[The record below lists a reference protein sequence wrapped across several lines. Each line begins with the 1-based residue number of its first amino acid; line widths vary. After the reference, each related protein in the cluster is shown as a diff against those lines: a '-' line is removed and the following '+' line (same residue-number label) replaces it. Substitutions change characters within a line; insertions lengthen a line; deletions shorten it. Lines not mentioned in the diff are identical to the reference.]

1 MTGATMNVLLISA
14 NREDI
19 NMLTLPMGLACV
31 AAAVEKAGH
40 AVRFLDLLC
49 AKDIP
54 AAVEEGIRLS
64 QPDAI
69 GVSVRNI
76 DDQIMDQGR
85 FLLDQAKEVVRLCRE
100 FSAAPIVLGG
110 AGYSI
115 FPESALEYLGAD
127 MGIQGEG
134 EAAFPM
140 LLERIDSRSDLA
152 GIPGLHLPGKGLQ
165 SPLSFIRD
173 LDGVP
178 YPEPALFVAE
188 GRSQTSAWLPLQTR
202 RGCPLDCS
210 YCSTASIE
218 GRITRRRSPAA
229 VVANL
234 AGWVSS
240 GFSQIFFVDNTFNLP
255 GSYVLELC
263 RRITEA
269 GLKISWRCI
278 FHPGEV
284 SRELVEAMSKAGC
297 REVSLGFESGCE
309 NILRG
314 MNKDFGVDKIR
325 EASRLLSEFGIRR
338 MGFLLLGGPGETR
351 ESVEE
356 SLVFA
361 DSLNLDSLKL
371 TLGIRIYPHTNLA
384 RQAVDEGLVAPG
396 DPLLLPRFYL
406 VEELRP
412 WLRETVARW
421 AQGRSNCFF

>member
-1 MTGATMNVLLISA
+1 MGDPMNVLLISA

-31 AAAVEKAGH
+31 AAAVKKAGH
-40 AVRFLDLLC
+40 AVRFLDLLSV
-49 AKDIP
+49 KDIP
-54 AAVEEGIRLS
+54 AAVADAIRLS
-64 QPDAI
+64 QPKAI

-85 FLLDQAKEVVRLCRE
+85 FLLDQAKEVVRWCRE

-115 FPESALEYLGAD
+115 FPESVLEYLGAD

-140 LLERIDSRSDLA
+140 LLERIVTRRDLV
-152 GIPGLHLPGKGLQ
+152 GIPGLYLPGKGLQ
-165 SPLSFIRD
+165 SPLAFIRD

-178 YPEPALFVAE
+178 YPEPAIFAVE
-188 GRSQTSAWLPLQTR
+188 GQSQTSAWLPLQTR

-218 GRITRRRSPAA
+218 GRIMRRRSPAA
-229 VVANL
+229 VIANL
-234 AGWVSS
+234 AGWVKS
-240 GFSQIFFVDNTFNLP
+240 GFSQVFFVDNTFNLP
-255 GSYVLELC
+255 ASYALELC
-263 RRITEA
+263 RRISET
-269 GLKISWRCI
+269 GLNINWRCI
-278 FHPGEV
+278 FYPGEV
-284 SRELVEAMSKAGC
+284 SRILVEAMSKAGC

-309 NILRG
+309 NILQG
-314 MNKDFGVDKIR
+314 MNKHFGVENIR
-325 EASRLLSEFGIRR
+325 EASRLLAEFGIRR
-338 MGFLLLGGPGETR
+338 MGFLLLGGPGETKA
-351 ESVEE
+351 SVEE
-356 SLVFA
+356 SLAFA
-361 DSLNLDSLKL
+361 DSLGLDALKL
-371 TLGIRIYPHTNLA
+371 TLGIRIYPQTNLA
-384 RQAVDEGLVAPG
+384 QRAVDEGLIARG

-421 AQGRSNCFF
+421 SKGRSNCYF

>member
-1 MTGATMNVLLISA
+1 MGAAMNVLLISA

-40 AVRFLDLLC
+40 AVRFLDLLFVE
-49 AKDIP
+49 DIP
-54 AAVEEGIRLS
+54 GAVEDTIRLF
-64 QPDAI
+64 QPEAI

-76 DDQIMDQGR
+76 DDQVMDQGR
-85 FLLDQAKEVVRLCRE
+85 FLLDQAKEVVRLCRK

-140 LLERIDSRSDLA
+140 LLERIEQKRDLV
-152 GIPGLHLPGKGLQ
+152 GVPGLHLLVRGIQG
-165 SPLSFIRD
+165 PLTFIRD
-173 LDGVP
+173 LDGLP
-178 YPEPALFVAE
+178 YPEPAIFAA
-188 GRSQTSAWLPLQTR
+188 GGQPPTSVWLPLQTR

-229 VVANL
+229 VVDNL
-234 AGWVSS
+234 AGWVRS

-255 GSYVLELC
+255 ASYALELC
-263 RRITEA
+263 RRITKA
-269 GLKISWRCI
+269 GMKIDWRCI
-278 FHPGEV
+278 FYPGKV
-284 SRELVEAMSKAGC
+284 SRELVEAMAQAGC

-309 NILRG
+309 PVLRG
-314 MNKDFGVDKIR
+314 MNKHFGVKKIR
-325 EASRLLSEFGIRR
+325 EASRLLAEFGIRR

-351 ESVEE
+351 DSVEE
-356 SLVFA
+356 SLDFA
-361 DSLNLDSLKL
+361 DSLDLDALKL
-371 TLGIRIYPHTNLA
+371 TLGIRIYPQTGLA
-384 RQAVDEGLVAPG
+384 RRAVDEGLIAPS
-396 DPLLLPRFYL
+396 DPLLLPRFYM
-406 VEELRP
+406 VEELQP
-412 WLRETVARW
+412 WLRETIARW
-421 AQGRSNCFF
+421 AKGRPNCFF